1 MADSEFGILGILI
14 ATLGGAAIGVER
26 ERSGHASGP
35 TARFAGVRTFTLLG
49 GLAGVCGWLWASG
62 SAALSAVILAGA
74 AGLVVA
80 AYFAAAPRDP
90 DGTTEVAAL
99 VTIAAGVV
107 AGVGHLALS
116 SAVIAVTALL
126 LIEKS
131 RVHATVARLDETAV
145 RAGIRF
151 AVMAVVLMPLLPAGP
166 YGPLGGVK
174 PRELWLFVLFF
185 SGISFAGYLARL
197 FVGARH
203 GYLIAGLLGGIVAS
217 TGVTLA
223 FSRASRRED
232 QSVGR
237 PLAYGVVAACTMSF
251 VRVMVATAVLFLPL
265 AAALVPLLAAPFLVG
280 VAVVLLGLR
289 RPWQERVEVQ
299 TLRNPL
305 EFRAALQMAVL
316 FQAVLFLVAGVR
328 AVWGDLGLV
337 VSGAVLGLANVDAL
351 MISMAKTAADPWT
364 AAVFA
369 IEIISASTLGI
380 LSNTL
385 FKLALA
391 AGLGRGSFRIV
402 AGAGL
407 AAMAAASAIALSWG
421 RL

>member
-351 MISMAKTAADPWT
+351 MISMAKTAAAHGS
-364 AAVFA
+364 AATPAVA
-369 IEIISASTLGI
+369 IAVGI

>member
-351 MISMAKTAADPWT
+351 MISMAKTAAVHGS
-364 AAVFA
+364 AATPAVA
-369 IEIISASTLGI
+369 IAVGI